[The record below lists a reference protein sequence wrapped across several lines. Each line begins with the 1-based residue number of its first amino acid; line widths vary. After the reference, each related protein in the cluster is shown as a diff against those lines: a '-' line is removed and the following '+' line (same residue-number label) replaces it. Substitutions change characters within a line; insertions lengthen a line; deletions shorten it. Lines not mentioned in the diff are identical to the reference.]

1 MVLTITGLI
10 VLVLVATAM
19 FRARGGVNA
28 AAGLGYMS
36 PQWLADY
43 RAHRM

>member
-1 MVLTITGLI
+1 MLTITGLI

-19 FRARGGVNA
+19 FHARGGVNA
-28 AAGLGYMS
+28 APLGWMS
-36 PQWLADY
+36 AQWLADY

>member
-10 VLVLVATAM
+10 VLVLVAAAM
-19 FRARGGVNA
+19 LRARGAVNA
-28 AAGLGYMS
+28 APLGWMS
-36 PQWLADY
+36 AQWLADY